1 MKSTIRKFKPRD
13 LLKQFGF
20 PHLSLYFVE
29 TQCGEKGIGIFI
41 DIKKSGQL
49 YHELQNGLLE
59 RIRDRINEQYEK
71 QKHVN

>member
-1 MKSTIRKFKPRD
+1 MKSTIRKFKAQH
-13 LLKQFGF
+13 LISKLGF

-29 TQCGEKGIGIFI
+29 TKCGEKGIGIFI
-41 DIKKSGQL
+41 DTKHTGQL
-49 YHELQNGLLE
+49 YRELKNGLLE